1 MKPIQRVLALTL
13 VLVFMVPVSYLAAQW
28 QLQRHTER
36 EALNSLLQTARDK
49 PPVQLGSVAKNPAE
63 YTQVI
68 VEGKPEG
75 EQALWRRQVL
85 NGIPGYIAL
94 QNVTL
99 ADGNSI
105 TIALGWTQSP
115 DNVYLKSDI
124 SFPITGYVRYP
135 QSSGTSPADVPASQV
150 NYVSE
155 LMASTNYDF
164 YVQGKGAP
172 ENLSRLVLP
181 ETQSGPH
188 LGYVGQW
195 ILIGIA
201 SVVIY
206 VIALR
211 RIRSDYA
218 SDIKS

>member
-13 VLVFMVPVSYLAAQW
+13 VLAFMVPVSYLAAQW

-36 EALNSLLQTARDK
+36 EALNRLLQTSRDK
-49 PPVQLGSVAKNPAE
+49 PPVPLGSVAKNPAE

-99 ADGNSI
+99 TDGKSI
-105 TIALGWTQSP
+105 TIALGWTQSA
-115 DNVYLKSDI
+115 DNVYLKSNI
-124 SFPITGYVRYP
+124 SFPITGYIRYP
-135 QSSGTSPADVPASQV
+135 QSSGISPADVPASQV

-164 YVQGKGAP
+164 YIQSKSAA

-181 ETQSGPH
+181 EMETGPH

-201 SVVIY
+201 SIVIY

-211 RIRSDYA
+211 RIKSDYA